1 MTRKRV
7 YIAGSISSHN
17 LLTSLEN
24 IRKGIKLSVEV
35 LKANFA
41 PFSPFIDFQFSLVEP
56 ITIDEYY
63 GYSMAWLEVSD
74 AVLLVEGWENSKG
87 TKAEIQRAMELNI
100 PVFSSLTTLIEYFN
114 ISPIM
119 RDLRKAKDA
128 IENKGGFWKT
138 R

>member
-1 MTRKRV
+1 MNRKKI

-35 LKANFA
+35 LKAGFA

-56 ITIDEYY
+56 ITIDQYY

-74 AVLLVEGWENSKG
+74 ALLLVEGWENSKG
-87 TKAEIQRAMELNI
+87 TKAEIRRANELGI
-100 PVFSSLTTLIEYFN
+100 PVFTSLETMKDHFN
-114 ISPIM
+114 NTWTITY
-119 RDLRKAKDA
+119 DLNDLSKMQK
-128 IENKGGFWKT
+128 EL
-138 R
+138 